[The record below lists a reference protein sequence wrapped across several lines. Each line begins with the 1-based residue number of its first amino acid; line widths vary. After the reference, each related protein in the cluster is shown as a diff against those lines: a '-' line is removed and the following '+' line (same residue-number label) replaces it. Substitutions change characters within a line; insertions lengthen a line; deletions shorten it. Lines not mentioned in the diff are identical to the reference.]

1 MLSTAEAA
9 KILQTSRDTVRRLCN
24 SGVLASEKVRPI
36 GQRGHLRIRLD
47 NLIAYAERNGITLI
61 LPESEQK

>member
-1 MLSTAEAA
+1 MRMLTTRDAA
-9 KILQTSRDTVRRLCN
+9 QLLQTSRDTVVRLCN
-24 SGVLASEKVRPI
+24 SGELPFERVRSV
-36 GQRGHLRIRLD
+36 GHRRIRLD

>member
-1 MLSTAEAA
+1 LVTVTQAAE
-9 KILQTSRDTVRRLCN
+9 IIQTSRDTVIRLCN
-24 SGVLASEKVRPI
+24 SGELPFEQVRSVSP
-36 GQRGHLRIRLD
+36 RRIRLD